1 MYLLRPENPFQPI
14 GAEIKRIKTESSDVA
29 TFTITFSD
37 PQVQADYRF
46 RPGQY
51 NMVSLPGIG
60 EAPISIS
67 SSPNNREE
75 FDHTIRFVGR
85 LTNVLSRLKVGDKVG
100 VRGPYGSAWPL
111 DEVKGKD
118 VAVVIGGTGCACIK
132 PAINILV
139 ENRADFKSAAVFYGA
154 KNPPDLLFADQFEDW
169 QNQGV
174 ELNLTVD
181 KGRTLDWPFHVGVVT
196 TLFDRLKAPSADSYI
211 LIAGPEIMM
220 RFAVV
225 DLLKR
230 GFKRENLYLS
240 LERRMDCAL
249 GMCGHCQLGP
259 KYVCR
264 EGPVFTY
271 QEIEHLFGV
280 VA

>member
-1 MYLLRPENPFQPI
+1 LPPENPFLPAQ
-14 GAEIKRIKTESSDVA
+14 AVIKRIKTESADVG
-29 TFTITFSD
+29 TFTLVFSD

-67 SSPNNREE
+67 SSPNNHAE

-100 VRGPYGSAWPL
+100 IRGPYGKAWPL
-111 DEVKGKD
+111 DELKGKD
-118 VAVVIGGTGCACIK
+118 VAVIIGGTGCACIK
-132 PAINILV
+132 PAINLLV
-139 ENRADFKSAAVFYGA
+139 ENRTDYNSAAVFYGA
-154 KNPPDLLFADQFEDW
+154 KNPPDLLFADEFEYW

-181 KGRTLDWPFHVGVVT
+181 KGRALDWPFHVGVVT
-196 TLFDRLKAPSADSYI
+196 TLFDRLKPPTADSYI

-220 RFAVV
+220 RFSVV
-225 DLLKR
+225 DLIKR
-230 GFKRENLYLS
+230 GFRRDNIYLS